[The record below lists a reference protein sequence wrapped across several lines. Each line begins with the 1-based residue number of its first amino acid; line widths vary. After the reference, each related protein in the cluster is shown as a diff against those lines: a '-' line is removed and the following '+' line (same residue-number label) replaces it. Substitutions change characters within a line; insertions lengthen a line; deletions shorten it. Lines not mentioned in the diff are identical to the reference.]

1 MASYKIPD
9 TPAKGASTH
18 ELADYLELLCI
29 VNGGDYSINDA
40 LPQIDIISDEV
51 NQEGIMN
58 EDDQIRDDLQFALE
72 EIDRRNNDCGGHYP
86 FWADRNCIHYCPGEN
101 ATEQR
106 LALVYTYLLLATR
119 LNMIQHKLY
128 GEIDGTLLFEELS
141 AIAVKNYFGNN
152 ACSFVFGTAADGGFG
167 DKIKRL
173 IEELKEGVSAKNPEN
188 TTNDEKDGGLD
199 IVVWKP
205 FADKKK
211 GKIIGF
217 GQCKTGTSWRQQ
229 VGSLHPDDFC
239 KTYFQEQPF
248 STPVSMFFVAESFK
262 ENSETIY
269 RKAGIMFDRCRIME
283 NLSIIPDDLFSK
295 IQIWVDGKMPIV
307 NDAYTFA

>member
-1 MASYKIPD
+1 MASYKIPN

-40 LPQIDIISDEV
+40 QPQIDIISDEDD
-51 NQEGIMN
+51 QEDIMN
-58 EDDQIRDDLQFALE
+58 EDDQIHDELQFALE
-72 EIDRRNNDCGGHYP
+72 EIDRRNDDCDGHYP
-86 FWADRNCIHYCPGEN
+86 FIADRNSIHYCPGESV
-101 ATEQR
+101 TEQR

-119 LNMIQHKLY
+119 LNMIQHKSY
-128 GEIDGTLLFEELS
+128 REIDGTLLFEELS
-141 AIAVKNYFGNN
+141 AVAVKNYFGNN
-152 ACSFVFGTAADGGFG
+152 ADSLVFGTAAEGGFG

-173 IEELKEGVSAKNPEN
+173 IEELKEGVGAKDPED

-217 GQCKTGTSWRQQ
+217 GQCKTGTNWRQQ

-239 KTYFQEQPF
+239 KTYFKEQPF
-248 STPVSMFFVAESFK
+248 STPVNMFFVAESFK
-262 ENSETIY
+262 ENSETLF
-269 RKAGIMFDRCRIME
+269 RKAGIMFDRCRIMA
-283 NLSIIPDDLFSK
+283 NLSNIPDELFTR
-295 IQIWVDGKMPIV
+295 IQFWVDGNMPFVI
-307 NDAYTFA
+307 NAYTIS